1 MLNPILF
8 SDGSEVTSS
17 GLGKKS
23 VFGRSGIYGA
33 LEASLDIDN
42 GADTSDN
49 DTAEKKISGWLSDK
63 NASDDNVNNTADN
76 SNGNKFKRLK
86 IDRKAGEF
94 NRLI

>member
-1 MLNPILF
+1 MLYPTLL

-42 GADTSDN
+42 GADTSD
-49 DTAEKKISGWLSDK
+49 
-63 NASDDNVNNTADN
+63 DNVNNTADN

-86 IDRKAGEF
+86 IDKKAGEF